1 MSTCGLTARRVS
13 PHSHLPQ
20 LAAVGPVWRFHRMRL
35 ASGEDLHHIPHGT
48 LLGEPGMSRQRDH
61 TPPTWACQ
69 MTTTIAATE
78 WRPPA
83 TASCEAHVLLMRNTR
98 LLKHRTAHRLLTLPS
113 SLAHESVTES

>member
-20 LAAVGPVWRFHRMRL
+20 LAAAGPVWRFHRMRL

-78 WRPPA
+78 WRPSAPA
-83 TASCEAHVLLMRNTR
+83 FFLAHVPLKGQRR
-98 LLKHRTAHRLLTLPS
+98 LLYPPPGHP
-113 SLAHESVTES
+113 V

>member
-1 MSTCGLTARRVS
+1 
-13 PHSHLPQ
+13 
-20 LAAVGPVWRFHRMRL
+20 MRL

-78 WRPPA
+78 WRPSA
-83 TASCEAHVLLMRNTR
+83 TAFFEAHVLVRRNSHPLNR
-98 LLKHRTAHRLLTLPS
+98 RTAHRVVS
-113 SLAHESVTES
+113 SALVAGARERHPILRGGAGPPQA

>member
-1 MSTCGLTARRVS
+1 
-13 PHSHLPQ
+13 
-20 LAAVGPVWRFHRMRL
+20 MRL
-35 ASGEDLHHIPHGT
+35 ASCEDLHHIPHGT

-83 TASCEAHVLLMRNTR
+83 PVSCEAHDLRRGPSPLLNPRTPRRR
-98 LLKHRTAHRLLTLPS
+98 LTPS
-113 SLAHESVTES
+113 LVACARARHPIKRDGVGPSQPDE